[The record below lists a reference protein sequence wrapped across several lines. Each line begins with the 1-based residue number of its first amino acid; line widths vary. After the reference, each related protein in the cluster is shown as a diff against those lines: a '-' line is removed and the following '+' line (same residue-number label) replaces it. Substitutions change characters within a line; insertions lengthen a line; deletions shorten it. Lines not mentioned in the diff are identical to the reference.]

1 MRQKNDTFNNRKLQ
15 TGAASIEFA
24 IIFVLMF
31 VLFYGLVSYAIPLML
46 GAAYQQLSAEAVR
59 QAVAT
64 PNIYHYQAS
73 SQDPRIAAIKTHAE
87 LKATQVIADSWLPP
101 AWANNCGD
109 YAGSFLKISGDGSEW
124 SACVSHNTPS
134 TIMPA
139 LSLLGWKIPQLPD
152 EIRGEAKLRIR

>member
-1 MRQKNDTFNNRKLQ
+1 MRQKNDTPNKRKLQ
-15 TGAASIEFA
+15 DGAASIEFA

-31 VLFYGLVSYAIPLML
+31 GLFYGLVSYAIPLML

-64 PNIYHYQAS
+64 PNIYYYQAS
-73 SQDPRIAAIKTHAE
+73 SEDPRVAAIKTNAE
-87 LKATQVIADSWLPP
+87 LKATQVIVDSWIPP
-101 AWANNCGD
+101 QWANNCSD
-109 YAGSFLKISGDGSEW
+109 YADSFLKISSDGSEW
-124 SACVSHNTPS
+124 SACVSHNSPS
-134 TIMPA
+134 TIMPE